1 VPGMSNDAP
10 AKPVAADDHQ
20 NWQPSVNPWMVALS
34 VMLSTFMVVLDSS
47 VANVALPHIAGNLSA
62 SNDES
67 TWVLTS
73 YLVSNAIMLPAA
85 GWIARRIGRK
95 RLLMLSILVF
105 TAASLLCGLAL
116 SMPMLIIARV
126 LQGIGGGGM
135 QPLAQS
141 ILLESFPP
149 HQHGT
154 AMAAYGMG
162 IVVAPVIG
170 PTLGGWITDSY
181 SWRWIFYIN
190 LPVGMLALFM
200 ANLYIEDPPYLKRA
214 FRGAIDY
221 FGFGLMAIWLGAL
234 QLVLDKGQEADWFG
248 ATWIRWVT
256 GISLVAFIGFIL
268 REFTNRDPIVQL
280 RVLRDRSFAVGTVLT
295 CIYGFTLY
303 GVTALLPLFLQL
315 VLGYPALDS
324 GLAVSPRGIGSILSM
339 LVVGSLVNRIDGR
352 ALLAFGFALFAYSTW
367 LLGRINLDISMF
379 SVIWPNILNG
389 FAGGF
394 VFVPL
399 TTMTM
404 GQLRK
409 DQIGNAA
416 GIYNLMRNIG
426 GSVGI
431 ASVTTMLVRG
441 AQIHQNYLA
450 ANLTSGNPDTLA
462 AIQGLQAQLHQA
474 GASLYNAGEQALAAI
489 YQSLQQQATV
499 LAYADNF
506 RFMAF
511 LMVLSAALVFFFRRP
526 RKHSS
531 TTHEVSPE

>member
-1 VPGMSNDAP
+1 MSNDEP
-10 AKPVAADDHQ
+10 ASSTIADDHQ
-20 NWQPSVNPWMVALS
+20 NWRPSVNPWMVALS
-34 VMLSTFMVVLDSS
+34 VMLATFMVVLDSS

-116 SMPMLIIARV
+116 NMPMLIIARV
-126 LQGIGGGGM
+126 LQGVGGGGM

-190 LPVGMLALFM
+190 LPVGILALFM
-200 ANLYIEDPPYLKRA
+200 ANLYIEDPPYLRRA

-221 FGFGLMAIWLGAL
+221 FGFGLMAIWLGTL

-256 GISLVAFIGFIL
+256 GISMAAFIGFVM
-268 REFTNRDPIVQL
+268 REFTNHDPIVQL
-280 RVLRDRSFAVGTVLT
+280 RVLGDRSFTVGTVLT
-295 CIYGFTLY
+295 GIYGFTLY

-339 LVVGSLVNRIDGR
+339 LVVGTLVNRIDGR

-367 LLGRINLDISMF
+367 LLARINLDISMF

-441 AQIHQNYLA
+441 SQIHQNYLA
-450 ANLTSGNPDTLA
+450 ANLASSNPDALA
-462 AIQGLQAQLHQA
+462 AVHGLQAELQQA
-474 GASLYNAGEQALAAI
+474 GASLYNAGEQALGAV
-489 YQSLQQQATV
+489 YRNLQQQATV
-499 LAYADNF
+499 LSYADNF

-511 LMVLSAALVFFFRRP
+511 LMVVSVALVFFFRRP
-526 RKHSS
+526 RKGSS
-531 TTHEVSPE
+531 TPHEVSAE